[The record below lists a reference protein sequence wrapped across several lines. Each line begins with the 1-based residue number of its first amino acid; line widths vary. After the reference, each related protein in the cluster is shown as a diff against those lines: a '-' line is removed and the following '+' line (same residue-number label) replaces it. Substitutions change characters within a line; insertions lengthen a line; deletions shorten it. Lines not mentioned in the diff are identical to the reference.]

1 MLSLYGNLLTT
12 ENCAMDFKDRLAL
25 SEDRQNI
32 FIPNR
37 NDTIVMLSAE
47 RLMVDFT
54 NFVVIRNFISYFE
67 YTGK

>member
-12 ENCAMDFKDRLAL
+12 ENCAMDSKDRLAL
-25 SEDRQNI
+25 SEARQNI